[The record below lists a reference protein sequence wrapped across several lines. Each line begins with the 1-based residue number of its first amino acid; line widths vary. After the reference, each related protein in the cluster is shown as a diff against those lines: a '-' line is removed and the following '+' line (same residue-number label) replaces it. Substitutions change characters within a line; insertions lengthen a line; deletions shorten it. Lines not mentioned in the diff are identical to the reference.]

1 MTEYII
7 LTDSACDLPEEYVKE
22 HDLKTID
29 LVYNLDGVLY
39 GGENQLDIKAFY
51 DKMREGCMP
60 TTMAVNPQEAADAMR
75 EYLDQGKDV
84 LYIAFSS
91 GLSGSCQNA
100 MLAAADLRESYP
112 ERKIYVVDSLCASMG
127 QGLLVH
133 KSIMLKEKGKTID
146 ENRDWLEANKLHLC
160 HQFTV
165 NDLNHLHRGGRV
177 SKTTAVLGTL
187 INVKPVLHVNDEGK
201 LISLSNV
208 RGRKKSLQTLVAN
221 MEKTMGDYENEEI
234 FISHGDC
241 IEDALYVQ
249 KLIEEKFGKKKFLFS
264 YVSAVIGSH
273 TGPGVLALFYMG
285 DKR

>member
-7 LTDSACDLPEEYVKE
+7 LTDSACDLPEEYIKE
-22 HDLKTID
+22 HDLKTIS

-39 GGENQLDIKAFY
+39 GSENQLDIKAFY

-60 TTMAVNPQEAADAMR
+60 TTMAVNPQEASDAMK
-75 EYLDQGKDV
+75 EYLDQGKDI

-133 KSIMLKEKGKTID
+133 KALMLKENGKTID